1 MKNKYVSPDV
11 EVVSAEALEALTI
24 SVGDV
29 DVNVE
34 EGFF

>member
-1 MKNKYVSPDV
+1 MRNYATPEI
-11 EVVSAEALEALTI
+11 EVVSAEALDVLTA
-24 SVGDV
+24 STGDI